1 MFAQIAMECCTL
13 SLSRFGNVRTP
24 WDDLFPSDG
33 GPPQAVRVVSAVETF
48 LLAEMSM
55 KRLCSRAVVMSLM
68 LAASRAV
75 AATPVMTGSPQEG
88 DRVAICGDSI
98 TEQKNYSVLIE
109 DYLLACQPAPKIE
122 AVQFGWGGETTW
134 GFAPRMKQD
143 VLWFKPTVATVNY
156 GMNDG
161 GYSKVDDKRLADYR
175 KNTKDIIE
183 QLKAAGTRLIVIGGP
198 GAVDTDKFH
207 TFIAQGHDAAVM
219 YNKTL
224 ATFGDA
230 ARDVATQEGVAF
242 ADLHTTMADA
252 MVKFKQLH
260 PDKSFVGNDGIHP
273 ENVGHTVMA
282 YAFLKA
288 MGCSGDIG
296 TITIDLNGNQA
307 TATDGQHVDSFADGT
322 ATVTSTKWPFYVAKS
337 NDALG
342 IGAAMDLVPFM
353 QELNRYTLIV
363 KNAPAGKKLKV
374 TWSEVVADGA
384 MNDGKPVKPVV
395 VTKEFDADELSKGIN
410 LADSF
415 ATTPFEHAWTR
426 LDAAVHAQQDFETP
440 LNKQW
445 LHNQKTWEA
454 TVPTA
459 GDTFKNL
466 GEAAEQFDAQLRKV
480 SSAVVLPVTHS
491 IKVEAE

>member
-1 MFAQIAMECCTL
+1 
-13 SLSRFGNVRTP
+13 
-24 WDDLFPSDG
+24 
-33 GPPQAVRVVSAVETF
+33 
-48 LLAEMSM
+48 M
-55 KRLCSRAVVMSLM
+55 KRLCSSAVMAMLM
-68 LAASRAV
+68 LAAGRAG
-75 AATPVMTGSPQEG
+75 AATPVMAGSPQPG
-88 DRVAICGDSI
+88 DRVAVCGDSI

-109 DYLLACQPAPKIE
+109 EYLLACQPAPHMQ

-134 GFAPRMKQD
+134 GFAPRLKQD

-161 GYSKVDDKRLADYR
+161 GYQPVDQKRLDDY
-175 KNTKDIIE
+175 KAKTKDIIE

-198 GAVDTDKFH
+198 GAVDTDRFR
-207 TFIAQGHDAAVM
+207 TFMAQGHDAAVM

-230 ARDVATQEGVAF
+230 AREVAAHEGVAF

-252 MVKFKQLH
+252 MAKFKQLH

-288 MGCSGDIG
+288 MGCTGDIG
-296 TITIDLNGNQA
+296 TITIDFNGMQA
-307 TATDGQHVDSFADGT
+307 TATDGQHVDSFNDGT
-322 ATVTSTKWPFYVAKS
+322 ATITSTQWPFYAAKTS
-337 NDALG
+337 DALG

-353 QELNRYTLIV
+353 QDLNRYTLVV
-363 KNAPAGKKLKV
+363 KNAPAGKKLKI
-374 TWSEVVADGA
+374 TWSEVVPDGSTS
-384 MNDGKPVKPVV
+384 DGKPIKPVV
-395 VTKEFDADELSKGIN
+395 VTGEFDAADLAHGIN
-410 LADSF
+410 LADAF
-415 ATTPFEHAWTR
+415 ATTPFEHAWSR

-454 TVPTA
+454 AVPTA

-480 SSAVVLPVTHS
+480 SSAVVVPVTHS
-491 IKVEAE
+491 IRVEAE